1 MLYVGRLRHGYI
13 TASRDTLTT
22 AIRTTYRCYTR
33 LLALHSH
40 MNSVLARY
48 LVITPFRL
56 LALHAHMTS
65 VLGLHQQWMHGL
77 ETAQVRAA

>member
-1 MLYVGRLRHGYI
+1 MLYAGRLRHGYI

-22 AIRTTYRCYTR
+22 AILTTYRCYIR

-40 MNSVLARY
+40 MLPRARY
-48 LVITPFRL
+48 LVNTPTRL

>member
-1 MLYVGRLRHGYI
+1 
-13 TASRDTLTT
+13 
-22 AIRTTYRCYTR
+22 
-33 LLALHSH
+33 

>member
-1 MLYVGRLRHGYI
+1 
-13 TASRDTLTT
+13 
-22 AIRTTYRCYTR
+22 
-33 LLALHSH
+33 

-48 LVITPFRL
+48 LVNTPTRL

-65 VLGLHQQWMHGL
+65 VLGLHQKWMHGL

>member
-22 AIRTTYRCYTR
+22 AILTTYRCYTR

-40 MNSVLARY
+40 MLPLARY
-48 LVITPFRL
+48 LVITPTRL
-56 LALHAHMTS
+56 LALHVHMTS
-65 VLGLHQQWMHGL
+65 VLGLHQKWMHGL
-77 ETAQVRAA
+77 ETAQVSAA